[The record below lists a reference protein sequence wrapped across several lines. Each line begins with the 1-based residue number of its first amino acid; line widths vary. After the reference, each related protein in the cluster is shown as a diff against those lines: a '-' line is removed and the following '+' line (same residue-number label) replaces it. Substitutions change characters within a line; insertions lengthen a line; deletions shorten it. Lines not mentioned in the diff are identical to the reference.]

1 MRCIP
6 QLGLGAHPEQPKG
19 GRGSVSAKRVCTSAF
34 LFEESLCK
42 YTILGPAGEH
52 SSQWHPKPA
61 CLTHLRGC

>member
-52 SSQWHPKPA
+52 SN
-61 CLTHLRGC
+61 